1 MSDNNKQTS
10 RNTNENPNNSSST
23 IKTVIKPNTNLKSNK
38 NGNKL
43 TNLSPKINSIK
54 KNTNDIVN
62 EKTKCNETLKVN
74 FKPAKT
80 NNNKSNT
87 PDNSEGKMACIIS

>member
-10 RNTNENPNNSSST
+10 GNTNENPNNSSST

-38 NGNKL
+38 NGNKPNVL
-43 TNLSPKINSIK
+43 SNKVNKITEAPNNLVINNS
-54 KNTNDIVN
+54 
-62 EKTKCNETLKVN
+62 KCNETLKVN

-80 NNNKSNT
+80 NNSKNKT